1 MDYRADVASIWDV
14 KDATERIAA
23 VERFLNAHTQADYE
37 KLCGEYPQM
46 FGWGDFPW
54 DTLGDWVSPNQT
66 PEDIK
71 SVCELLQQAVAL
83 YSLRDSGA
91 DIDAGDLMQ
100 CGITPVFAGIGKFD
114 DDAEDIPVSFLHLSY
129 HYYVRGDNYTIW
141 LARASEQVRRRF
153 KPFSHHNMAITNHSL
168 VFSTDPDAETLDS
181 DEMREACSQVLEQ
194 LINIHLADIAT
205 VCEQATMR
213 PEQIACSGIS
223 ALWLG
228 LGERLAGGRAYRCE
242 ACDKPCVAYGER
254 RRKQFCCDACKKWA
268 NKHPGEK
275 RTHWYIEQR

>member
-1 MDYRADVASIWDV
+1 MDYRADVAKIWDV

-23 VERFLNAHTQADYE
+23 AERFLNAHTRADYE
-37 KLCGEYPQM
+37 KLCSEYTSI
-46 FGWGDFPW
+46 FGWGDFEW
-54 DTLGDWVSPNQT
+54 NTLGDLLSPNQT

-71 SVCELLQQAVAL
+71 SVCELLQQANML
-83 YSLRDSGA
+83 YSLRNSGA
-91 DIDAGDLMQ
+91 DIDEGDLME
-100 CGITPVFAGIGKFD
+100 CGIAPVFSGIGGFYD
-114 DDAEDIPVSFLHLSY
+114 DVEDIPTSFSHLSY
-129 HYYVRGDNYTIW
+129 HYYVRGENYVKW
-141 LARASEQVRRRF
+141 LARASEQVWRRF
-153 KPFSHHNMAITNHSL
+153 KPFARYNMAVSHNSL
-168 VFSTDPDAETLDS
+168 VFSTNPDAETLDA
-181 DEMREACSQVLEQ
+181 DVMHEACSQVLEQ
-194 LINIHLADIAT
+194 LINIHLADVAT

-254 RRKQFCCDACKKWA
+254 RRKLFCCDACKKWA

-275 RTHWYIEQR
+275 RAHWYIEQR